1 MSSEIRSRDTTGA
14 AGALGAVIMAV
25 CLAGCASEPVQPAVP
40 KSDNLYS
47 GQPRAVYGT
56 EFPAASAPEAT
67 LRGDAAFAKGD
78 LDRALYFYVESLN
91 IDPAQVS
98 TLLKIGSIHRQ
109 RGDQD
114 RALAAYRRV
123 LAVEPDNVNALEG
136 AGLVLLD
143 RRAHDSAGELLGRA
157 AAHDPNRWRAFEGLG
172 VLADLR
178 GDYAKAIESYA
189 AALKVR
195 PDRASL
201 YSNRGYSRYLAGDIA
216 GAEVDFRAA
225 LSVDPGFDR
234 AWRNLGL
241 LYVRQKRYE
250 DALATFERVEA
261 RSAAL
266 NDVGYLAMLEG
277 DYATAESYLSEA
289 ISVSPTYYR
298 IADENLE
305 RTRQRRSQAVT
316 AATTST
322 VDQ

>member
-1 MSSEIRSRDTTGA
+1 MGSEIRDAGMKGIAIVLCSVIVA
-14 AGALGAVIMAV
+14 AWLS
-25 CLAGCASEPVQPAVP
+25 GCASEPVKPPVP

-56 EFPAASAPEAT
+56 EFPAGSAPEAA
-67 LRGDAAFAKGD
+67 LRGDAALAKGD
-78 LDRALYFYVESLN
+78 MDRALYFYVESLN
-91 IDPAQVS
+91 IEPAQVP
-98 TLLKIGSIHRQ
+98 TLLKIGAIQRQ

-123 LAVEPDNVNALEG
+123 LAIEPENVNALEG
-136 AGLVLLD
+136 TGLVHLD

-157 AAHDPNRWRAFEGLG
+157 VARDPNRWRAFEGLG

-178 GDYAKAIESYA
+178 GDHAKAIENYA

-201 YSNRGYSRYLAGDIA
+201 YSNRGYSRYLAGDLA
-216 GAEVDFRAA
+216 GAEADFRAA
-225 LSVDPGFDR
+225 LGVDPGFDR

-241 LYVRQKRYE
+241 LYVRKKRYE
-250 DALATFERVEA
+250 DALATFGRVEDRA
-261 RSAAL
+261 AAL

-289 ISVSPTYYR
+289 ISTSPTYYR
-298 IADENLE
+298 VADENLA

-316 AATTST
+316 AATKGAG
-322 VDQ
+322 DQ